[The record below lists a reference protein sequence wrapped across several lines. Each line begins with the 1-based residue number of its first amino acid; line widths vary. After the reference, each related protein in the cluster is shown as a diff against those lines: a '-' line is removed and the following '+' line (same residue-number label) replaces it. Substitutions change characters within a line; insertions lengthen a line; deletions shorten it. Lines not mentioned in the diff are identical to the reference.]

1 MTALGGVSYQ
11 EAIKDR
17 EYWGR
22 LTESAIGAHLANDSA
37 GKGINLYYWLGRN
50 REVDFILESGKT
62 VVAIEVKS
70 GKREYTL
77 EGIGEFCK
85 HFSVKR
91 QLLVGGQG
99 IGIEEFLAS
108 PVERWIK

>member
-1 MTALGGVSYQ
+1 MSGVSYQ
-11 EAIKDR
+11 KAIKYR

-22 LTESAIGAHLANDSA
+22 LTETAVGAHLANDSA
-37 GKGINLYYWLGRN
+37 GKGINLYYWLSRN

-70 GKREYTL
+70 GKKEYTL
-77 EGIGEFCK
+77 EGMAEFCK

-91 QLLVGGQG
+91 QLLVGGHG
-99 IGIEEFLAS
+99 IAIDEFLAS
-108 PVERWIK
+108 PVERWIE